1 MRTSLLV
8 VFSCVFATAICA
20 CGGRIAVAPFG
31 EFRHT
36 LLVPNH
42 IDKSVHDGGRLH
54 LEPPTEVPVV
64 RCQEDFRHPVLHRC
78 ETWPGSGKAKTPP
91 LEVRKVAMVDK
102 RMPDPERG
110 RALVVEKA
118 RAMLS
123 GRGEPYRVDGKV
135 VKKDCSGLVMAA
147 YSAAGIPLD
156 AYLSVDS
163 RKGESLV
170 AQLFHGLVQR
180 GMVHTHKVPEV
191 GDIVFFDNTFDRNRD
206 GRANDPLTHVGIVE
220 SVKADGTVIVIHH
233 ARGGALRT
241 RLNLFH
247 PERRRDPKTGQALNH
262 YLRFADGKKK
272 KRLAGEL
279 FAGFATVIH

>member
-1 MRTSLLV
+1 MRTSSLV
-8 VFSCVFATAICA
+8 VFYIVFATTAVA
-20 CGGRIAVAPFG
+20 CGGRAVVGPFG
-31 EFRHT
+31 DFRHT

-42 IDKSVHDGGRLH
+42 IDRPNHGGARLR
-54 LEPPTEVPVV
+54 LEPPSEVPVV
-64 RCQEDFRHPVLHRC
+64 RCQDDFRHPVLNRC
-78 ETWPGSGKAKTPP
+78 ETWPATDRIPP
-91 LEVRKVAMVDK
+91 PKVQKVAIVEK

-110 RALVVEKA
+110 RALVVERA

-123 GRGEPYRVDGKV
+123 GRGEPYQAHGKA

-147 YSAAGIPLD
+147 YAAAGVPLD
-156 AYLSVDS
+156 AYLPADS

-170 AQLFHGLVQR
+170 ARLYRGLAQLGR
-180 GMVHTHKVPEV
+180 IHTHKVPEI
-191 GDIVFFDNTFDRNRD
+191 GDLVFFDNTFDRNRD

-247 PERRRDPKTGQALNH
+247 PEMRRDPKTGQALNH
-262 YLRFADGKKK
+262 YLRFADGQKK

>member
-1 MRTSLLV
+1 MRTSLLA
-8 VFSCVFATAICA
+8 VFSFVFPAAIGA
-20 CGGRIAVAPFG
+20 CGGRVAVTPFG

-36 LLVPNH
+36 LLVPSR
-42 IDKSVHDGGRLH
+42 IDNLGSGGGRLR
-54 LEPPTEVPVV
+54 LEPPSEVPVV
-64 RCQEDFRHPVLHRC
+64 RCQEDFRHPVLNRC
-78 ETWPGSGKAKTPP
+78 ETWPGSGKTPSA
-91 LEVRKVAMVDK
+91 EVKKVAIVEK

-110 RALVVEKA
+110 RALVVERA

-123 GRGEPYRVDGKV
+123 GRGEPYRVGDKV
-135 VKKDCSGLVMAA
+135 VRKDCSGLVMAA
-147 YSAAGIPLD
+147 YSASGFPLE
-156 AYLSVDS
+156 AYLSADTQ
-163 RKGESLV
+163 KGESLV
-170 AQLFHGLVQR
+170 ARLYRGLAER
-180 GMVHTHKVPEV
+180 GRIHEHKVPEV
-191 GDIVFFDNTFDRNRD
+191 GDLVFFDNTFDRNRD

-247 PERRRDPKTGQALNH
+247 PKMRRDPKTGQALNH
-262 YLRFADGKKK
+262 YLRFADGSKK